1 MAQGIKHIPTPETR
15 EKVLEMSSFGISR
28 RCIADILD
36 INEDTLYTH
45 YKQELETSTEK
56 MIFKVA
62 KTLFEKAVYDKDVT
76 SMIFMLKTRGRWR
89 TVDNESVLESNE
101 KLREEMLQL
110 RKQLDEKN
118 KKEY

>member
-1 MAQGIKHIPTPETR
+1 MAQGAKHTPTEETR
-15 EKVLEMSSFGISR
+15 AKVSEMASFGVSR
-28 RCIADILD
+28 RCICGILD
-36 INEDTLYTH
+36 VNEDTLLKY
-45 YKQELETSTEK
+45 YKEELETSTEK